1 MTQKLIE
8 FLKELVREMEN
19 DEMDPIVYKE
29 LSEFY
34 VRLMF
39 LLSYKIKPMEDE
51 NIIKYLSLGYY
62 IYSNIDLENE
72 EPSSSPETTKTTSD
86 DDQAQ
91 VPEPPKQ

>member
-72 EPSSSPETTKTTSD
+72 EPSSPETTKTTSD

-91 VPEPPKQ
+91 IPEPPKQ

>member
-72 EPSSSPETTKTTSD
+72 EPSSPETTKTTSD
-86 DDQAQ
+86 DDQAE

>member
-72 EPSSSPETTKTTSD
+72 EPSSPETTKTTSD